1 MKKKKEHIPA
11 KIQIDFNIPI
21 ERWAAENKSV
31 IMNSIYDNVFEFME
45 SDETDR
51 VILQVQPVKGG
62 PTVSRLQEVLQQ
74 TSPIN
79 VDFII
84 SKDDIDLT
92 LKKLL
97 EHMIEVEEYEK
108 CAEIVKLQNR
118 EEQPK
123 PKKRG
128 RPKKVKE

>member
-1 MKKKKEHIPA
+1 MRKKKEHTPTT
-11 KIQIDFNIPI
+11 IQIDFNVPI
-21 ERWAAENKSV
+21 EKWADDNKSV
-31 IMNSIYDNVFEFME
+31 IMDSIYENVFEFME

-51 VILQVQPVKGG
+51 VILQVQPTMK
-62 PTVSRLQEVLQQ
+62 QEKTLRKVVLGDA
-74 TSPIN
+74 PIK

-97 EHMIEVEEYEK
+97 EHMIELEEYEK

-118 EEQPK
+118 EEPPK

-128 RPKKVKE
+128 RKKSIQK